1 MTNPKG
7 YLKQL
12 QDTVYPD
19 KKPHPVM
26 SDDVAMQVILE
37 HVARGLSPT
46 AARRAAGISKKVFD
60 RLCDEVQD
68 FSQNLADAY
77 DQGSDY
83 LEDYALIRAHEND
96 LVLMKLLEARRPE
109 KWSSKRQIN
118 AGVKV
123 VINSM
128 ASGAAPQKP
137 IQIEATM
144 TAVEEP
150 DL

>member
-1 MTNPKG
+1 MTASKG

-12 QDTVYPD
+12 QDTVYPP
-19 KKPHPVM
+19 KPHVAPLG
-26 SDDVAMQVILE
+26 DDVAMQVILE

-60 RLCDEVQD
+60 RLYDTVEG
-68 FSQNLADAY
+68 FAASLADAY

-128 ASGAAPQKP
+128 ASSPP
-137 IQIEATM
+137 VQIEAT
-144 TAVEEP
+144 VSEEP
-150 DL
+150 EL